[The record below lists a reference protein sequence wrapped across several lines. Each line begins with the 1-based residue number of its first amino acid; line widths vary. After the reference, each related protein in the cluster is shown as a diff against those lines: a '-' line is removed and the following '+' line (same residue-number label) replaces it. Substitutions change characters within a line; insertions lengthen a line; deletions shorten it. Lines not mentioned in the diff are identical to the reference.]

1 MAKQVCNGAQ
11 LKCSE
16 AVPPGMAM
24 FAVLPVNMTNGG
36 GPPAANINDYIPM
49 VNIPTFGMCNT
60 QSNPLVAAATAA
72 AMGTPTPAP
81 CIPVIAAAWSPGSS
95 SVMIGNQPALNDS
108 STCLCSY
115 GGVIEVS
122 DPGQDSMEIP

>member
-11 LKCSE
+11 LKCSL
-16 AVPPGMAM
+16 AVPPGL
-24 FAVLPVNMTNGG
+24 AVLTVLPANMTEGG
-36 GPPAANINDYIPM
+36 GSSTANIMDYIPM
-49 VNIPTFGMCNT
+49 MNVPTFGMCNT
-60 QSNPLVAAATAA
+60 QSNPAVAATTLAA
-72 AMGTPTPAP
+72 SGTPTPAP
-81 CIPVIAAAWSPGSS
+81 CIPVIGAPWSPGSS
-95 SVMIGNQPALNDS
+95 AVMIGNQPALNDS